1 VAAAGPSDGIGRVR
15 ERRGAAAVR
24 NSNHTS
30 GALSLGKGSPAAT
43 ATYCLVFACASLC
56 HADPIPAP
64 TPSLPPA
71 VAHLTDA
78 QDKLGSGKLKPAAEA
93 RSKADAL
100 YAEAMLLPQDS
111 TGDQQTALGLFR
123 QIVALDPSFTE
134 AQIKLANLFL
144 QSGQTDQALS
154 QLRAASAAH
163 PDSIPIAVAL
173 GYTLRLGGQNDEA
186 VRICTRALAKDSS
199 QTAAMR
205 VLLEVASDQDDLAGG
220 VLHVSDIL
228 KKASDV
234 TSATWLNFAKLYLEI
249 ARGQRFPPGGEVI
262 LRTRLPLLQEAA
274 AIPPPDVD
282 TLTQLA
288 DNYRDLGRKI
298 EALSTLQRAAALEPA
313 NADLILRCA
322 GLEADLNETD
332 DAIKDYKKA
341 YALNPSQPGLR
352 DLLGNLYIENGHYND
367 AVALFES
374 ALADSPQNPGVLI
387 DLGIAYEGAHHPEK
401 AQACF
406 QQVFDSVACPVEAY
420 LKLALFQVEHKEFKE
435 AGGTLASAQAHFP
448 QSANVRFYQAI
459 QHRYEKNYPAA
470 IASLAEVRT
479 LATGADAG
487 ALDPGYYMECALT
500 LNLAGKK
507 ADLEAVLREALGKFP
522 DNAELMNELA
532 YYWAD
537 EDQHLDEALNLSRRA
552 TSLEPDNGPILD
564 TLGWVYF
571 QKDQAKDALP
581 YLQRAAFLTNND
593 PVVLQHV
600 GDAYLKLGQRREA
613 ISAWSHALEKDPHN
627 GDLANRIDAAQAQ
640 AKNAQLR
647 SAPRP

>member
-1 VAAAGPSDGIGRVR
+1 MPESIVTTGYHRRPPVPPLRSGIRTTSCPDHAR
-15 ERRGAAAVR
+15 NSASLIAIYLLGAAALCL
-24 NSNHTS
+24 
-30 GALSLGKGSPAAT
+30 GADT
-43 ATYCLVFACASLC
+43 
-56 HADPIPAP
+56 IPAP
-64 TPSLPPA
+64 TIPLPPA
-71 VAHLTDA
+71 IAHLTDA
-78 QDKLGSGKLKPAAEA
+78 QDKLGTGTLKPSAEA

-100 YAEAMLLPQDS
+100 YAEAMLLPQD
-111 TGDQQTALGLFR
+111 GDQATALGLFR
-123 QIVALDPSFTE
+123 QIVTLDPSFTE

-144 QSGQTDQALS
+144 QTGQTDQALA
-154 QLRAASAAH
+154 QLRTASAAH
-163 PDSIPIAVAL
+163 PESLPIEVAL
-173 GYTLRLGGQNDEA
+173 GYTLRLHGQNDEA
-186 VRICTRALAKDSS
+186 VRICTHALGRDSS
-199 QTAAMR
+199 QQAAMR

-220 VLHVSDIL
+220 VLHVTDIL

-234 TSATWLNFAKLYLEI
+234 TSATWLNFARLYLEI
-249 ARGQRFPPGGEVI
+249 ARGQRDPPPGDVI

-274 AIPPPDVD
+274 AVPPPDVE

-298 EALSTLQRAAALEPA
+298 EALSTLQRAAALEPT
-313 NADLILRCA
+313 NADLVLRCA

-341 YALNPSQPGLR
+341 YTLNPSLPGLR
-352 DLLGNLYIENGHYND
+352 DLLGNLYLENGHYAD
-367 AVALFES
+367 AIGLFEA
-374 ALADSPQNPGVLI
+374 ALAESPQNPGALI
-387 DLGIAYEGAHHPEK
+387 DLGIAYEGAHHPDK
-401 AQACF
+401 AQTCF
-406 QQVFDSVACPVEAY
+406 QQVFDSVVCPVDAY
-420 LKLALFQVEHKEFKE
+420 LKLAAFQIDHKELKE
-435 AGGTLASAQAHFP
+435 AGATLASAKTHFP
-448 QSANVRFYQAI
+448 GAANVRFYQAI

-470 IASLAEVRT
+470 LACLNEVRL
-479 LATGADAG
+479 LAVGADSA

-507 ADLEAVLREALGKFP
+507 TELEAALREAMEKFP

-532 YYWAD
+532 YFWAD
-537 EDQHLDEALNLSRRA
+537 ENQHLDDALALSQRA
-552 TSLEPDNGPILD
+552 TTLEPDNGPILD

-571 QKDQAKDALP
+571 KKDQAKDALP

-600 GDAYLKLGQRREA
+600 GDAYLKLGLRREA
-613 ISAWSHALEKDPHN
+613 IAAWTHALEKDPHN